1 MPKRPAKAARAAS
14 VKALAQARKAMDAR
28 LAKYRLP
35 RSVVSFSRSD
45 CYDKD

>member
-35 RSVVSFSRSD
+35 RVVVKFSREE
-45 CYDKD
+45 CYD